1 MLQTGRNRIHT
12 EKFTLARLEQ
22 QEEFRCTE
30 AFDCG
35 LDDLNEFFREDALP
49 HKEQLLAETYYF
61 QPAALTEAGEL
72 FPVGF
77 VSFLND
83 SVHIERD
90 ERKAG
95 KKRFW
100 KHLKKSVPFPKR
112 NYESFPAVKI
122 GRLGIQVA
130 YARHGLGTYLLNM
143 TKDLFLQNNRTGCRF
158 ITVDAYNQ
166 PKVIEFYRK
175 NGFDFLWSKDE
186 GDQTRIMYFDLLRHR
201 KAFA

>member
-1 MLQTGRNRIHT
+1 MLQTERNRIET
-12 EKFTLARLEQ
+12 EKFTLARLDR
-22 QEEFRCTE
+22 QEEFHCTE
-30 AFDCG
+30 TFDCG
-35 LDDLNEFFREDALP
+35 LGDLNEFFRDDALP

-61 QPAALTEAGEL
+61 QPTELSRQGHL

-83 SVHIERD
+83 SIHIERG

-100 KHLKKSVPFPKR
+100 KHLQKSVPYPKR

-122 GRLGIQVA
+122 GRLGVA
-130 YARHGLGTYLLNM
+130 TDYAGLGLGTYLLNM
-143 TKDLFLQNNRTGCRF
+143 TKDLFLRDNRTGCRF
-158 ITVDAYNQ
+158 ITVDAYNR
-166 PKVIEFYRK
+166 PNTIKFYQK

-201 KAFA
+201 RAFG